1 MYTGYY
7 QEEFI
12 DYGKNQW
19 FAHKLDLLLLASTF
33 DLGDVNVILPDL
45 DEIENCYDESVDY
58 NSDDIIEIGSY
69 EEVYCYGYF
78 FQLETYII
86 LSVIDKWMRSGGKEV
101 PEWQKISQDCLNNSL
116 E

>member
-69 EEVYCYGYF
+69 F
-78 FQLETYII
+78 FNSLPDKILVRIGLII
-86 LSVIDKWMRSGGKEV
+86 LIIPVIALLPIIMMKFY
-101 PEWQKISQDCLNNSL
+101 PY
-116 E
+116 

>member
-58 NSDDIIEIGSY
+58 KSDDIIEIGSY
-69 EEVYCYGYF
+69 FLILYQIRFHIMVGMYILVRIG
-78 FQLETYII
+78 LII
-86 LSVIDKWMRSGGKEV
+86 LIIPVIALLPIIMMKFY
-101 PEWQKISQDCLNNSL
+101 PY
-116 E
+116 

>member
-33 DLGDVNVILPDL
+33 DLGDVNVNDPIYQ
-45 DEIENCYDESVDY
+45 N
-58 NSDDIIEIGSY
+58 
-69 EEVYCYGYF
+69 
-78 FQLETYII
+78 T
-86 LSVIDKWMRSGGKEV
+86 R
-101 PEWQKISQDCLNNSL
+101 
-116 E
+116 